1 VQAQDCLIHHS
12 CEEKDLLDLLA
23 FRDSPQLVPESNRE
37 LGFEKPFLLFGFD
50 WRCWGGMVIL
60 TPIVSKPVK
69 DVKYCYI
76 DFVMGFVTPLYAQLP
91 RISGVLRNVPK
102 RFVCVTRRGV
112 SVGLPESQRSAL
124 GTTARSSSLIKA
136 RLTLWF
142 RLVLTLDAKQAGA
155 ERWLN
160 ALPADSGR
168 VKRLCGW
175 DWILPESE

>member
-1 VQAQDCLIHHS
+1 MILENASTPRLFEAVKLQVEGLVMGGNAGVTNEHRSSLEDRQEDRQLPALLLFPPLEVQAQDCLIHHS

-50 WRCWGGMVIL
+50 WHCWGGMVIL

-76 DFVMGFVTPLYAQLP
+76 DFVMSFVTPLYAQLP

-102 RFVCVTRRGV
+102 RILFVTRN
-112 SVGLPESQRSAL
+112 VGKSDYSPM
-124 GTTARSSSLIKA
+124 T
-136 RLTLWF
+136 
-142 RLVLTLDAKQAGA
+142 
-155 ERWLN
+155 
-160 ALPADSGR
+160 
-168 VKRLCGW
+168 
-175 DWILPESE
+175 